1 MLLNTLGVKKR
12 FLNFAI
18 KKRVTNS
25 NTTEKDKR
33 GGYSTSKIAKE
44 AVSFLKQHIR
54 KYPTVPSHYCRRYSK
69 KMYRD
74 PKLNIK
80 QMYRLYKE
88 ETVKENMECL
98 KESYYRHI
106 FRSHFNLSF
115 HKPKKDKCLTGTSYE
130 AANAETKTNM
140 LEKYEE
146 HIKNKERARQKKK

>member
-1 MLLNTLGVKKR
+1 
-12 FLNFAI
+12 
-18 KKRVTNS
+18 
-25 NTTEKDKR
+25 
-33 GGYSTSKIAKE
+33 
-44 AVSFLKQHIR
+44 
-54 KYPTVPSHYCRRYSK
+54 
-69 KMYRD
+69 
-74 PKLNIK
+74 
-80 QMYRLYKE
+80 MYRLYKE

-115 HKPKKDKCLTGTSYE
+115 HKSRKDQCPTCTSYE